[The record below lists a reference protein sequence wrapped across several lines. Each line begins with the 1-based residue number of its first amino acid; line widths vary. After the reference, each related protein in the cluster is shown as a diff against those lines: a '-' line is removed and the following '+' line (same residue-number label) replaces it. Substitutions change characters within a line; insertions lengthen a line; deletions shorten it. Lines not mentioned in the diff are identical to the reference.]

1 MHLGFTFRYVAS
13 AKEPYLRLTHFR
25 SFPVE
30 QTAIDAGK
38 LLTWTKGFNT
48 KNAVGH
54 DVVRLLQDAFD
65 RKHMHVRCSALVND
79 VGTSLFFEA

>member
-1 MHLGFTFRYVAS
+1 MRGSRVELSRADVTDR
-13 AKEPYLRLTHFR
+13 
-25 SFPVE
+25 FPVE

-38 LLTWTKGFNT
+38 LLTWTKGFNA

-65 RKHMHVRCSALVND
+65 QKHMHVRCSAIVND
-79 VGTSLFFEA
+79 VSAARPLSGVVAR